1 MTLGAIG
8 AAVAQLLYTQTVIGS
23 NPILPIYKY
32 LKSIGV
38 MEKLYKLISDVQANL
53 FVLFHKTWVF
63 HWNVVGPDFQQLHT
77 LFGEQYETMFE
88 EIDRISEHMRF
99 MNVRPIG
106 TLTRMVEVSTVG
118 EGSNISQID
127 EMGQKQIIIGKPI
140 TKSDEMIKRL
150 MVDNLTIIELLTAL
164 SEEAESQRQYATA
177 SISQDLMESHGKF
190 VWMLRAFVD
199 KTSKLSIEDS
209 EQTPIPVPQEQP
221 VDSQVTAQ

>member
-1 MTLGAIG
+1 
-8 AAVAQLLYTQTVIGS
+8 
-23 NPILPIYKY
+23 
-32 LKSIGV
+32 

-77 LFGEQYETMFE
+77 LFGEQYQTMFE
-88 EIDRISEHMRF
+88 EIDRISEHMRY
-99 MNVRPIG
+99 MNIRPIG
-106 TLTRMVEVSTVG
+106 TLTRMVEVATVG

-140 TKSDEMIKRL
+140 AKADEMIKRL

-164 SEEAESQRQYATA
+164 SEEAEAQRQYATA
-177 SISQDLMESHGKF
+177 SVSQDLMESHGKF

-199 KTSKLSIEDS
+199 KTSELSIEDS
-209 EQTPIPVPQEQP
+209 QETPIPVPQEQS
-221 VDSQVTAQ
+221 VDSQVPAQ